1 MMKQDEI
8 ASYYRQVSATGANP
22 AGMVVKLYDRILEDF
37 RRALEAI
44 AANDI
49 KGRVA
54 SLNHA
59 LLIIAEM
66 DSVLDFERGGI
77 IAQHLRG
84 FYNVTR
90 SLIVEANARTSSG
103 QIKKLT
109 DLYMP
114 LRQAWQQVEQDVAQ
128 QKIKLPEDSRSA
140 EPLPRPA
147 AKIAL
152 RTPVMAGS
160 EPDGNGSHWNA

>member
-1 MMKQDEI
+1 MKQDEI

-22 AGMVVKLYDRILEDF
+22 VGMVVRLYDRILEDF

-59 LLIIAEM
+59 LLIIAEL

-77 IAQHLRG
+77 VAQHLRG

-90 SLIVEANARTSSG
+90 SLIVEANARTSG
-103 QIKKLT
+103 QQIQKPM

-128 QKIKLPEDSRSA
+128 QKIKLPADSRSA

-147 AKIAL
+147 ANSAR